1 MTNNES
7 FKIIRK
13 LKKKKKKFFALK
25 NKILLNELLLI
36 IKNYK
41 ISSKVSLLPS

>member
-13 LKKKKKKFFALK
+13 LKKKKKKKFDLK
-25 NKILLNELLLI
+25 NKILLN
-36 IKNYK
+36 
-41 ISSKVSLLPS
+41 

>member
-13 LKKKKKKFFALK
+13 LKKKKILFCFKKQNFIK
-25 NKILLNELLLI
+25 LI
-36 IKNYK
+36 IINNKKLQNFK
-41 ISSKVSLLPS
+41 